1 MNLHNLITTRVIYSP
16 LSLVFCLAF
25 YLVPFGA
32 SAKGAPFVE
41 QLAIFEPYLG
51 TWEAVFEEKDGKPT
65 VVDVSHWEK
74 TLNGT
79 TLRTLHSINDGMY
92 GGESLIFF
100 DKTKQQLVFYYFTTA
115 GFYTQGT
122 IDVLSDNSFV
132 AYEAVTGNKDGITQ
146 VKSTSTMSPEKL
158 TVSTSYLKKGQWT
171 DPETRT
177 YQRSNKKVKFK

>member
-1 MNLHNLITTRVIYSP
+1 MKVRNLLSASLLYPALYLAVYLTLYIVP
-16 LSLVFCLAF
+16 LGAF
-25 YLVPFGA
+25 
-32 SAKGAPFVE
+32 AKGAPFVE
-41 QLAIFEPYLG
+41 QLAMFEPYLG
-51 TWEAVFEEKDGKPT
+51 TWEAVFEEENGKPT

-74 TLNGT
+74 ALNGT

-100 DKTKQQLVFYYFTTA
+100 DKTKRQLVFYYFTTA

-122 IDVLSDNSFV
+122 IEVLSDNRFV

-171 DPETRT
+171 EPERRT